1 MQTTRTR
8 DNSISSSQF
17 VWKKN
22 AHNYS
27 DSQLFRLTIII
38 IPLLQLC
45 WNFPR
50 QAFIG
55 NLLVAKILEKKIMIS
70 FFSPIYWNFLLAVA
84 FSIKYWFSIYKPIYP
99 CATVLY
105 HSERR
110 TISFLDFSDILIVE
124 TLEGFRFYI
133 SCCISA
139 LKKKKKSYLSWK
151 NARRV
156 MFDIL
161 LVVIFRKKIFSF
173 WFHPVS
179 AIAFLWFL
187 LQFRFMYAYKVFRSH
202 QSSVFYVLMLRH
214 CKYMAYK

>member
-38 IPLLQLC
+38 IPLLHLC

-50 QAFIG
+50 QAFIS

-70 FFSPIYWNFLLAVA
+70 FFSPIYYNFLLAVA
-84 FSIKYWFSIYKPIYP
+84 FSIKCWFSIYKPIYP

-139 LKKKKKSYLSWK
+139 LKKKKEIVLKLKKCQASDVWYFTSCHIQK
-151 NARRV
+151 N
-156 MFDIL
+156 F
-161 LVVIFRKKIFSF
+161 FSF

-202 QSSVFYVLMLRH
+202 QSSVFSVLVLRH

>member
-1 MQTTRTR
+1 
-8 DNSISSSQF
+8 
-17 VWKKN
+17 
-22 AHNYS
+22 
-27 DSQLFRLTIII
+27 
-38 IPLLQLC
+38 
-45 WNFPR
+45 
-50 QAFIG
+50 
-55 NLLVAKILEKKIMIS
+55 MIS
-70 FFSPIYWNFLLAVA
+70 FFSPIYQNFLLAVA
-84 FSIKYWFSIYKPIYP
+84 FSIKCWFSIYKPIYP

-139 LKKKKKSYLSWK
+139 LKKKKRNRTRAEI

-161 LVVIFRKKIFSF
+161 LVVIFRKNIFSF

-202 QSSVFYVLMLRH
+202 QSRVFSVLMLRH